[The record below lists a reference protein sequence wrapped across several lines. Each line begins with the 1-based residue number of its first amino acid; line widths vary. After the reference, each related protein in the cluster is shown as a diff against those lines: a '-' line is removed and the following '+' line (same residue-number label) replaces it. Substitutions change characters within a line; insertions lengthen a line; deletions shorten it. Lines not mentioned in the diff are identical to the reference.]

1 MRYYL
6 RENVLIVRGNFR
18 AASSGVDGGIADVR
32 TILNITIPRN
42 FSGDAAAEIDRI
54 STEQGFLQPQFGL
67 LTAVP
72 ITNLCIARYDYI
84 TVFVTAG
91 VSDSNRTINIIVT
104 STRPLSDAALL
115 GAMLTATEVKMQVLA
130 DRKLPSGAS
139 PTDAVVVAAEKSSSA
154 PEMFAGVLTET
165 GERIAKA
172 VRQAL
177 TEALVR
183 FDTYLLSTW
192 GVSRGWSREEP
203 GFVRRV
209 RPSFFIYSRYGGD
222 HWTEWV
228 PEGCPYYPCHNYS
241 RQQCSFCY
249 CPLYPCMDFSL
260 GAMIDTPHGEVW
272 SCMECRLVHIPEV
285 ASHLQQNP
293 EADVLELKRLL
304 KKVNE
309 YYF

>member
-6 RENVLIVRGNFR
+6 RDDVLIVRGNFR

-32 TILNITIPRN
+32 TILNITVPRN
-42 FSGDAAAEIDRI
+42 FSGDAALAIDRVA
-54 STEQGFLQPQFGL
+54 TEQGFLQPQFGL

-104 STRPLSDAALL
+104 SDRPLSDTALL
-115 GAMLTATEVKMQVLA
+115 GAMITVTETKMQVLM
-130 DRKLPSGAS
+130 DRKLPAGAS
-139 PTDAVVVAAEKSSSA
+139 PTDAVVIAAEKSRSA
-154 PEMFAGVLTET
+154 PEMFAGILTDT

-183 FDTYLLSTW
+183 FDNYLLSTW
-192 GVSRGWSREEP
+192 GVSRGWSRGSP
-203 GFVRRV
+203 AIVRRT

-222 HWTEWV
+222 HWTECV
-228 PEGCPYYPCHNYS
+228 PEGCPYYP

-249 CPLYPCMDFSL
+249 CPLYPCMDSAL
-260 GAMIDTPHGEVW
+260 GTMIETPHGAVW
-272 SCMECRLVHIPEV
+272 SCMDCRLVHIPEV
-285 ASHLQQNP
+285 ANHLLKNP
-293 EADVLELKRLL
+293 EAGILELKNLA
-304 KKVNE
+304 KKLE
-309 YYF
+309 EK

>member
-6 RENVLIVRGNFR
+6 RKNVLIVRGDFR
-18 AASSGVDGGIADVR
+18 AASSGVDGGVADVR
-32 TILNITIPRN
+32 TVLNITVSRN
-42 FSGDAAAEIDRI
+42 FSGDASAAIDRVA
-54 STEQGFLQPQFGL
+54 TEQGFLQPQFGL
-67 LTAVP
+67 MTAVP
-72 ITNLCIARYDYI
+72 LTNLCIARYDFI

-104 STRPLSDAALL
+104 SDRPLSDTALL
-115 GAMLTATEVKMQVLA
+115 GAMITVTETKMQVLLE
-130 DRKLPSGAS
+130 RKVPAGAS
-139 PTDAVVVAAEKSSSA
+139 PTDAVVIAAEKSPLA

-177 TEALVR
+177 TEALIR

-192 GVSRGWSREEP
+192 GVSRGWSRTSP
-203 GFVRRV
+203 GIVRRT

-249 CPLYPCMDFSL
+249 CPLYPCMDDAL
-260 GAMIDTPHGEVW
+260 GNMIETPHGEVW
-272 SCMECRLVHIPEV
+272 SCMDCRLVHFPEI
-285 ASHLQQNP
+285 ARHLLDNP
-293 EADVLELKRLL
+293 EAGISELKALL
-304 KKVNE
+304 KRTSPDA
-309 YYF
+309 